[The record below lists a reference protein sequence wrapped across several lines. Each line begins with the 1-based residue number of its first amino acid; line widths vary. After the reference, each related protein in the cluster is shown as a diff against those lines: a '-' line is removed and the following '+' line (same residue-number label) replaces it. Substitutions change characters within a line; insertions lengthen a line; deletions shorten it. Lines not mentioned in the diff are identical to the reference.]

1 MSKSAEY
8 DSSWDDGNESLWD
21 KKYKVWQKRDWED
34 YLEENLTFP
43 FQAVRF
49 EDLDSNPFADNKD
62 APFSVG
68 HTVEVLDIEDDD
80 EMRGLIV
87 KVKEGRKKGYLM
99 LCELEVASKEDRN
112 FWPVREYVVWFA
124 NR

>member
-1 MSKSAEY
+1 MSNSAEY
-8 DSSWDDGNESLWD
+8 DASWDEDNEELLD
-21 KKYKVWQKRDWED
+21 KKYQQWQKRDWEA

-43 FQAVRF
+43 FQATRF
-49 EDLDSNPFADNKD
+49 EDLDSNPFVDTKD

-68 HTVEVLDIEDDD
+68 HTVEVLDIDD
-80 EMRGLIV
+80 EDEMQGIIV
-87 KVKEGRKKGYLM
+87 KVKEGRKKGYLL
-99 LCELEVASKEDRN
+99 LCELEVTSREDKN